1 MKIYKSLIIFVV
13 LLALT
18 TGCAIFGGGKGKTLA
33 NEDKNRSKIISVDS
47 KIASNSTEKL
57 DNIAGLAYGI
67 NYSLNKVNDPP
78 REMTV
83 ALDLNQRVMSLSG
96 SPSIEVMKDMQS
108 TIDKL
113 TSSLEKERTTGKKM
127 LMEQD
132 EKISDLQNKTKS
144 LTAEK
149 DTLIA
154 HYMKDAKEAAAN
166 ADSYKQD
173 LEQMNQWFG
182 LGAVWYGIKKF
193 VTSSL
198 WVLGIGSVLFLILR
212 IASMSN
218 PIAASIFSIFNM
230 IGSWVVNVIK
240 VIVPKAVDI
249 AGHVTENVFNAY
261 KSTLTKIVDAIQM
274 EKINAEKAG
283 KQPNLEDVI
292 NQVAESMNDDEKA
305 IIKEIKTALHWK

>member
-78 REMTV
+78 IEMTV